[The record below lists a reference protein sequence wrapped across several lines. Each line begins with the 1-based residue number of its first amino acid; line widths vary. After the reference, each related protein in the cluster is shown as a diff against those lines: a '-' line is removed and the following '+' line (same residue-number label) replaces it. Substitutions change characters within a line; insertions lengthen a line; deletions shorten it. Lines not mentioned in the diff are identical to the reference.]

1 MTTTTNTTNPTAPD
15 QLEGV
20 IAELLGLLAANQ
32 RSDLADRVNAASARL
47 KRPSTILCVVGEFKQ
62 GKSSLV
68 NALLGSAACPVDDD
82 LATSAITLVRYGDE
96 PSAVV
101 RRTVDGQAVAERVAV
116 DDLSSWCSERGN
128 PENHKG
134 VQRVELAI
142 PSAMLK
148 QGLMIVDTPGMGGL
162 GAGHAAATM
171 AFLPFADGLVLV
183 SDASAELS
191 APELDFMRRATEL
204 CPLVMFAQT
213 KIDLYPAWQRIVDIN
228 RAHLAK
234 LGELPIVAVSSK
246 LRLDAIARK
255 DRDLNVDSR
264 FPEMIQVVGDRV
276 VTPAKESARSRSA
289 GDVVQ
294 IASMVRNGLQ
304 QEATLLA
311 DPSKIQAAVDELNA
325 AKERL
330 DHLRGP
336 GARWSTVLADQI
348 TDLSS
353 AVMHDFRGSMRSV
366 MRECDERAEQL
377 EGGDAWD
384 ELVRDLQSRVAEV
397 VTDAFVTIEQGR
409 HSIRAEIATLL
420 QDEQIGTDTR
430 SRRLGDDVDVTEFWR
445 EKDIDPESAK
455 RGKLALQKGLTGLR
469 GAQGGMMMFGMLGQF
484 LPGAAAGLFAS
495 NPVLLGAGAAF
506 GGFQLMED
514 RKRRVTQRRQAARA
528 QIRQFADD
536 VQFEFGDQITGL
548 VRDLQRSLRDDFS
561 GRLAELQRTYTATAQ
576 QAQETAK
583 RTQEQ
588 QQQRS
593 AEVKRQ
599 LDVLAKIEQVAS
611 AAVSS

>member
-1 MTTTTNTTNPTAPD
+1 MTTTTTNTTAPD
-15 QLEGV
+15 ILESA
-20 IAELLGLLAANQ
+20 IAELLTLLAANQ
-32 RSDLADRVNAASARL
+32 RADLIDRVNAASARL

-96 PSAVV
+96 PGAVV
-101 RRTVDGQAVAERVAV
+101 RRTVDGQAVAERVAIE
-116 DDLSSWCSERGN
+116 DLSSWCSERGN

-134 VQRVELAI
+134 VQRVELAM

-234 LGELPIVAVSSK
+234 LGEIPIVAVSSK

-255 DRDLNVDSR
+255 DRELNVDSR
-264 FPEMIQVVGDRV
+264 FPEMIQVVGERV
-276 VTPAKESARSRSA
+276 VAPAKDSARARSA
-289 GDVVQ
+289 NDVAQ
-294 IASMVRNGLQ
+294 IASMLRNGLQ
-304 QEATLLA
+304 QEAALLA
-311 DPSKIQAAVDELNA
+311 DPTKIQASVDELNA

-336 GARWSTVLADQI
+336 GAKWSTVLADRV
-348 TDLSS
+348 TDLSA
-353 AVMHDFRGSMRSV
+353 AVMHNFRGAMRAI
-366 MRECDERAEQL
+366 MRDCDERAEQL
-377 EGGDAWD
+377 GGGDQWD
-384 ELVRDLQSRVAEV
+384 ELVRDLQTDTASA
-397 VTDAFVTIEQGR
+397 VTDAFVAIEQGR
-409 HSIRAEIATLL
+409 QAIRADIAMLL
-420 QDEQIGTDTR
+420 QDEQIGSEGR
-430 SRRLGDDVDVTEFWR
+430 ARRLGDDIDISDFWR
-445 EKDIDPESAK
+445 DKAIDPEGDK
-455 RGKLALQKGLTGLR
+455 KGKLALQKGLTGLR

-484 LPGAAAGLFAS
+484 LPGTAAVLFAS
-495 NPVLLGAGAAF
+495 NPVLLGAGAVF
-506 GGFQLMED
+506 GGFQLAED
-514 RKRRVTQRRQAARA
+514 RKRRVTQRRQAART

-536 VQFEFGDQITGL
+536 VQFELGDQITSL
-548 VRDLQRSLRDDFS
+548 VRDLQRSLRDEIS
-561 GRLAELQRTYTATAQ
+561 GRLAELQRTYTETAQ
-576 QAQETAK
+576 RAQETAK

-599 LDVLAKIEQVAS
+599 LDVLAQIERGAGS
-611 AAVSS
+611 ATGS

>member
-1 MTTTTNTTNPTAPD
+1 MTTTTTNPTAPD
-15 QLEGV
+15 QLESAIG
-20 IAELLGLLAANQ
+20 ELLNLLAANQ
-32 RSDLADRVNAASARL
+32 RADLADRVNAASARL

-96 PSAVV
+96 PGAVV
-101 RRTVDGQAVAERVAV
+101 RRTVDGQAVAERVAIE
-116 DDLSSWCSERGN
+116 DLSSWCSERGN

-134 VQRVELAI
+134 VQRVELSM

-213 KIDLYPAWQRIVDIN
+213 KIDLYPSWQRIVDIN

-255 DRDLNVDSR
+255 DRELNVDSR

-276 VTPAKESARSRSA
+276 VTPAKDSARFRSA
-289 GDVVQ
+289 NDVVQ
-294 IASMVRNGLQ
+294 IASRLRTGLQ

-311 DPSKIQAAVDELNA
+311 DPSQIQASVDELNA

-336 GARWSTVLADQI
+336 GAKWSTVLADRV
-348 TDLSS
+348 TDLSAEVMHNFRGAMR
-353 AVMHDFRGSMRSV
+353 AVMRD
-366 MRECDERAEQL
+366 CDERAEQL
-377 EGGDAWD
+377 GGGDQWD
-384 ELVRDLQSRVAEV
+384 ELVRDLQADTASA
-397 VTDAFVTIEQGR
+397 VTDAFVAIEQGR
-409 HSIRAEIATLL
+409 QAIRADIAMLL
-420 QDEQIGTDTR
+420 QDEQIGSDGR
-430 SRRLGDDVDVTEFWR
+430 ARRLGDDVDISDFWR
-445 EKDIDPESAK
+445 DKAIDPEGDK
-455 RGKLALQKGLTGLR
+455 KGKLAFQKGLTGLR

-484 LPGAAAGLFAS
+484 LPGTAAVLFAS
-495 NPVLLGAGAAF
+495 NPVLLGAGAVF
-506 GGFQLMED
+506 GGFQLAED
-514 RKRRVTQRRQAARA
+514 RKRRVTQRRQAART

-536 VQFEFGDQITGL
+536 VQFELSDQITSL
-548 VRDLQRSLRDDFS
+548 VRDLQRSLRDEIS
-561 GRLAELQRTYTATAQ
+561 GRLAELQRTYTETAQ
-576 QAQETAK
+576 RAQETAK

-599 LDVLAKIEQVAS
+599 LDVLAQVERGAGS
-611 AAVSS
+611 VTGS